1 MVLELQGGPFQMRIG
16 EGEVREYL
24 RILKRNHRRAISA
37 LELLDRTDL
46 EDALKLFKRLLD
58 ELD

>member
-1 MVLELQGGPFQMRIG
+1 MRIG